1 MLQGATFEESVVRHY
16 LEKQNNETKNAYR
29 AKPKLVR
36 ADAGIEETVLAGGYG
51 YRQILELIQNG
62 ADAILESRNQEA
74 DSPDGH
80 RIHVLLRESC
90 LYVANTGAPLSKEG
104 LDALLLSCLSPKR
117 NNQIGRF
124 GLGFKS
130 LLGIASQA
138 DILSRKWGGLIRFDP
153 GRCKEE
159 LAVEFGVRVQEA
171 PGLRLAWFLD
181 ENDRDDAAILQKM
194 VWAETIVRVAI
205 RQDQGALPSDRLQQE
220 IEKFRAEFLLFFP
233 VSTGL
238 TLDDGK
244 KPPRRL
250 TVEPDNGV
258 CLLHDGEKE
267 TKWQITKPFE
277 AAIQDEHAI
286 NDATHLHARDTVPI
300 IWAYPQEG
308 GREEVGTFWAFF
320 PTTTP
325 TYLPGILNAPWKL
338 NSDRTAIIGGEW
350 NTALMREAAAMIADA
365 LPTLSTA
372 DDPGRVLDAFPR
384 ELPRKDEPAAPL
396 VEALWAILTRSAV
409 IPDAVGTLR
418 PAADLW
424 CHPRDSAEI
433 AKQWAGLA
441 ADTEKSHL
449 THPSCLTGS
458 RNYRKNRL
466 QELER
471 RLASVGTGETTSR
484 PGLKTMSASDWFG
497 KVASVE
503 TAQAAEVLRLADAYK
518 KDCKQNEW
526 ESIRNKLA
534 IIPTDSGALLTAE
547 KVVLAPEGASL
558 PDGWHPVARDLAAM
572 EDVKNILDKVMGVK
586 PLDDATWDEVLQ
598 ESRPKPVNET
608 AEQCDHR
615 WNRFWELLRKAPNRV
630 SAHFCQHEMSH
641 MRVKRRD
648 GVWDRPENV
657 IQTGSIVL
665 IDESKQNGSVLI
677 DEEYHRTDGE
687 MVKSLG
693 ISETPTKPETERIGE
708 HSRSYNI
715 WLRQARQ
722 YYQRLRECESNRSGA
737 RPSDK
742 YLRPISMSLP
752 DGYQFLERLT
762 GMPNVRLTERL
773 LPQIDTYR
781 NAYLGHST
789 QSEKYPKYL
798 LDHPLMHLL
807 YTNGCLNIGN
817 RSVPLCGIMN
827 VRKHTVLQG
836 VSGIVAILPH
846 LEKLSK
852 LESVFRSSRP
862 TSEDMRSIWQALIR
876 FHSKTEAAELGDLWA
891 DSAKTGV
898 IPEQIFCRGKTVSL
912 SEVYVTGSD
921 DLARVVADR
930 GLAAITLDMETRH
943 LWIKNG
949 ARDLSELVKPTWI
962 EIGASAALLVTV
974 IPELGDIL
982 KMSAKEQATCR
993 CVNSLA
999 LSVAGRA
1006 DPLPCLMQ
1014 DDLLLLDPTQM
1025 RALSRA
1031 DRLQR
1036 ILREIHAVG
1045 WLETTFE
1052 QAMDTL
1058 CNAHVEQLRAQIKA
1072 CVTLPE
1078 RLLRAVGNRTDP
1090 LLQALGNLGNM
1101 DFITQCEP
1109 ERLAEVVLWHLGTA
1123 TLFTLMDSLKEEGLK
1138 PPERWNSD
1146 KAQEFVA
1153 SIGFPSS
1160 FAVRPFVA
1168 LEQELNVSGPI
1179 PLPKLHDY
1187 QEEVLKSVQRLIED
1201 GTGRRRA
1208 IVSLPTGGGKT
1219 LVTVQAAVEHVLK
1232 SNRVSH
1238 CVLWIAQSEEL
1249 CEQAVQAFRQV
1260 WVNKGTER
1268 KDLRIIRLWGGNQN
1282 PTEQEADYPV
1292 VVVATIQTLRN
1303 RMDAQGLDWI
1313 QKPGLVVMDECHHAI
1328 TKSYTSVL
1336 RWLDAETHRAGAPEK
1351 DEPPLI
1357 GLSATPFRMDSDE
1370 SERLAKRFD
1379 NRWFPADQESLYQRL
1394 LADQVLAQ
1402 PHDEAIESHAGL
1414 TAEEVEALSRIPE
1427 PWDSEVLKLVNAL
1440 EKLNRRLAD
1449 DVERNDLLLRQIAES
1464 EEQHILFFANS
1475 VQHAEEIAIRLNLR
1489 GIPAAAISGNTDQ
1502 SARRDFLAR
1511 FQGGELRVLCNH
1523 SVLTTGFD
1531 APKTDMILISRA
1543 VFSPVLYM
1551 QMVGRGLRGVKN
1563 GGTETCRIVTVL
1575 DNLGRFKD
1583 RHPYHY
1589 CHRYFE
1595 SLKGRGS

>member
-62 ADAILESRNQEA
+62 ADAILESRNQKA

-104 LDALLLSCLSPKR
+104 LDALLLSHLSPKR

-138 DILSRKWGGLIRFDP
+138 DIFSQKWGGLIRFEP
-153 GRCKEE
+153 ERCKEE

-171 PGLRLAWFLD
+171 PGLRLAWFLE
-181 ENDRDDAAILQKM
+181 ENDRDDAAILQEM
-194 VWAETIVRVAI
+194 AWAETIVRVAI
-205 RQDQGALPSDRLQQE
+205 RQDQGALPTDRLQQE

-258 CLLHDGEKE
+258 CLLHNGEKE
-267 TKWQITKPFE
+267 TIWQITKRE
-277 AAIQDEHAI
+277 VAIQDERAI

-308 GREEVGTFWAFF
+308 GREEAGAFWAFF
-320 PTTTP
+320 PTHTQ

-338 NSDRTAIIGGEW
+338 NSDRNAIIGGEW

-365 LPTLSTA
+365 LPRLSTA

-384 ELPRKDEPAAPL
+384 QLDRKDEPAAPL
-396 VEALWAILTRSAV
+396 VEALWEIIARSAV

-418 PAADLW
+418 QAAELW
-424 CHPRDSAEI
+424 RHPCDGAEI
-433 AKQWAGLA
+433 AKRWSGLA
-441 ADTEKSHL
+441 SNAAKTHL
-449 THPSCLTGS
+449 THPSCLEGS
-458 RNYRKNRL
+458 RGHRKTRL
-466 QELER
+466 QELDR
-471 RLASVGTGETTSR
+471 RLASVDTGETTGK
-484 PGLKTMSASDWFG
+484 PGLKEMSASDWFG

-503 TAQAAEVLRLADAYK
+503 SARASEVLRLADAYHK
-518 KDCKQNEW
+518 ERKPDEW
-526 ESIRNKLA
+526 KTVRNTLA
-534 IIPTDSGALLTAE
+534 IIPADNGELLAAD
-547 KVVLAPEGASL
+547 KVVLAPEGATI
-558 PDGWHPVARDLAAM
+558 PDGRHPVAPTLADI
-572 EDVKNILDKVMGVK
+572 EEVRGILDKVMGVK
-586 PLDDATWDEVLQ
+586 PLDDEIWDEVLR
-598 ESRPKPVNET
+598 ESLPGPVRET
-608 AEQCDHR
+608 AEQRDHR
-615 WNRFWELLRKAPNRV
+615 WNKFWQLLRKAPRRV
-630 SAHFCQHEMSH
+630 TAQFCQRETSRMC
-641 MRVKRRD
+641 VKRRD
-648 GVWDRPENV
+648 GQWGLPENV
-657 IQTGSIVL
+657 LLPGTLVHRDEVNDNGGVL
-665 IDESKQNGSVLI
+665 V
-677 DEEYHRTDGE
+677 DEEYHGADDERLRN
-687 MVKSLG
+687 LG
-693 ISETPTKPETERIGE
+693 ISDMAQIGRSSFYPKAWGDLSRQLYLKKLPDYGHFGSTPRSDFLIPDSYAIPKGWLCIGSISEMPRFRLTNHLLECLKSTPIYAAQVIIRHEKSPKYPRIPVDPPLLFVLRNFGCLKIAETVVGVSTVLRLVGYEFVCEIPAIKPFVSQLKQLERVDAIYATSTPTASEIEALWRAIIGLHSHREADELGFLWAAAAKDEIAPCHVRCDGKET
-708 HSRSYNI
+708 
-715 WLRQARQ
+715 
-722 YYQRLRECESNRSGA
+722 
-737 RPSDK
+737 
-742 YLRPISMSLP
+742 
-752 DGYQFLERLT
+752 RLT
-762 GMPNVRLTERL
+762 
-773 LPQIDTYR
+773 
-781 NAYLGHST
+781 
-789 QSEKYPKYL
+789 
-798 LDHPLMHLL
+798 
-807 YTNGCLNIGN
+807 
-817 RSVPLCGIMN
+817 
-827 VRKHTVLQG
+827 
-836 VSGIVAILPH
+836 
-846 LEKLSK
+846 
-852 LESVFRSSRP
+852 
-862 TSEDMRSIWQALIR
+862 
-876 FHSKTEAAELGDLWA
+876 
-891 DSAKTGV
+891 
-898 IPEQIFCRGKTVSL
+898 
-912 SEVYVTGSD
+912 EVYVTESEYMAK
-921 DLARVVADR
+921 LARDR
-930 GLAAITLDMETRH
+930 GLSVCRLDAAGYALWRRHGALDLGEQ
-943 LWIKNG
+943 IK
-949 ARDLSELVKPTWI
+949 ATWI
-962 EIGASAALLVTV
+962 EQIAPDALLVSIVPEIGAALTPAASDNLRGRLV
-974 IPELGDIL
+974 RGLGLNVAGSLHPLSCLMHPDAMLLDREQYEALTRVERWRRVLQELDSAGHLGMSVQEALTELGD
-982 KMSAKEQATCR
+982 AEVQNRRDHVRAGA
-993 CVNSLA
+993 NLA
-999 LSVAGRA
+999 
-1006 DPLPCLMQ
+1006 Q
-1014 DDLLLLDPTQM
+1014 
-1025 RALSRA
+1025 
-1031 DRLQR
+1031 
-1036 ILREIHAVG
+1036 
-1045 WLETTFE
+1045 
-1052 QAMDTL
+1052 
-1058 CNAHVEQLRAQIKA
+1058 
-1072 CVTLPE
+1072 

-1101 DFITQCEP
+1101 DFITHCEP

-1123 TLFTLMDSLKEEGLK
+1123 TLFTLEDSLKEEGLK
-1138 PPERWNSD
+1138 PPDRWSSD

-1160 FAVRPFVA
+1160 FAVSPFVA
-1168 LEQELNVSGPI
+1168 PEREENVSGPI

-1208 IVSLPTGGGKT
+1208 IISLPTGGGKT

-1268 KDLRIIRLWGGNQN
+1268 KDLRIIRLWGGTPN

-1292 VVVATIQTLRN
+1292 VVVATIQTLNN
-1303 RMDAQGLDWI
+1303 RMGTQDLHWI

-1336 RWLDAETHRAGAPEK
+1336 RWLDAETQRPGAPKK

-1357 GLSATPFRMDSDE
+1357 GLSATPFRMDPDE

-1379 NRWFPADQESLYQRL
+1379 ARCFPEDQKSLYQRL
-1394 LADQVLAQ
+1394 LTDQVLAQ
-1402 PHDEAIESHAGL
+1402 PNAEAIETHAGL

-1427 PWDSEVLKLVNAL
+1427 PWDSEVLDLVKVL
-1440 EKLNRRLAD
+1440 EKINRRLAD
-1449 DVERNDLLLRQIAES
+1449 DAGRNEILLRQIVEAK
-1464 EEQHILFFANS
+1464 EQHILFFANS
-1475 VQHAEEIAIRLNLR
+1475 VQHAEEMAIRLNLH

-1502 SARRDFLAR
+1502 SARRVFLAR
-1511 FQGGELRVLCNH
+1511 FQRGELRVLCNH

-1543 VFSPVLYM
+1543 VFSPVRYM

-1563 GGTETCRIVTVL
+1563 GGTQTCRIVTVL